1 MTEDAHQRSQERSV
15 LLVASISSFITP
27 FMGSSVNIA
36 LPRIGL
42 AYSMDA
48 MLLSWVSTS
57 YLIAS
62 AVFLLPLGRAA
73 DILGRKRIFTAGILT
88 FTLMCLCIPLAGS
101 GWTLLL
107 FRVVQGIG
115 GAMIFSTSMAILT
128 AVTRPDRRGTAI
140 GITTAAVYGGLRSDR
155 SSVEGSPTI
164 SVGRASSCS
173 ASCLAQRPCAWP

>member
-1 MTEDAHQRSQERSV
+1 MMTEDTHRHSEERSV

-42 AYSMDA
+42 AFSMDA
-48 MLLSWVSTS
+48 VLLNWVSTS

-73 DILGRKRIFTAGILT
+73 DILGRKKIFTAGILI
-88 FTLMCLCIPLAGS
+88 FTLTCLGIPLAGNI
-101 GWTLLL
+101 WTLLL

-115 GAMIFSTSMAILT
+115 GAMSFSTSMAILT
-128 AVTRPDRRGTAI
+128 AVTD
-140 GITTAAVYGGLRSDR
+140 
-155 SSVEGSPTI
+155 
-164 SVGRASSCS
+164 CK
-173 ASCLAQRPCAWP
+173 Q